1 MTVHPPRVP
10 DPRVRRLAATL
21 YGYAFLGEL
30 VLLYPLYALLFSDT
44 GLSVWQISSLFVIWS
59 ASSILLEVPSG
70 AFADAVSRRL
80 PLGLAPLVTAAGFA
94 LWVLVPSYPA
104 FAVGFVLWG
113 AGGALASGALEALV
127 FTELDRLGAA
137 GRYARLTGRA
147 KTAETLGVL
156 ASILLAGP
164 VFAVGGYPGVGAASV
179 LACLLAAAIATR
191 FPEHRHQPTAAPA
204 VPALRAGPGTAG
216 PADVP
221 SASAATVRSV
231 AGSVPSGP
239 GAVGPAGVASAVAA
253 QPVADSAPSGPGPA
267 GVAFAS
273 AAAQPGVAAVPSGP
287 AAVGEAGPGAVAAGG
302 AESVGPVSDGTGSA
316 TTERDDGDELGW
328 WAALR
333 AGLAEAHRDRAV
345 RAAVLLVA
353 VVAAVWGA
361 LDEYTPL
368 LARDTGVGEATV
380 PLLLLLIWLGVG
392 AGGLL
397 APAGE
402 RLTTRGY
409 AGLLASS
416 ALALAAGALTARPVG
431 FALVAVAFCGFQLAT
446 VLADARLQAR
456 ISGGSRATVTSLA
469 GMATDLT
476 IIVVYGGYGLL
487 ATGAG
492 NDVAFAAAAVP
503 YLIVALLLTTRASR
517 QPRPHP

>member
-1 MTVHPPRVP
+1 MTVHPPRAS
-10 DPRVRRLAATL
+10 DARVRRLAATL

-59 ASSILLEVPSG
+59 AASILLEVPSG

-80 PLGLAPLVTAAGFA
+80 LLSLAPVLTAAGFA

-113 AGGALASGALEALV
+113 AGGALASGSLEALV

-137 GRYARLTGRA
+137 GRYARVIGRA
-147 KTAETLGVL
+147 KTAGTIGVL

-164 VFAVGGYPGVGAASV
+164 VFAVGGYPAVGVASV
-179 LACLLAAAIATR
+179 LACLLAAAVATR
-191 FPEHRHQPTAAPA
+191 FPEHRRPETAAADAESVRADAAPA
-204 VPALRAGPGTAG
+204 DLDAAPAL
-216 PADVP
+216 
-221 SASAATVRSV
+221 
-231 AGSVPSGP
+231 
-239 GAVGPAGVASAVAA
+239 AVGDG
-253 QPVADSAPSGPGPA
+253 GPDGIGRDGGPDR
-267 GVAFAS
+267 
-273 AAAQPGVAAVPSGP
+273 PGRD
-287 AAVGEAGPGAVAAGG
+287 GG
-302 AESVGPVSDGTGSA
+302 A
-316 TTERDDGDELGW
+316 DDDEDLGW
-328 WAALR
+328 WASLR
-333 AGLAEAHRDRAV
+333 AGLAEVRADRTV

-380 PLLLLLIWLGVG
+380 PLLLLLTWLGV
-392 AGGLL
+392 AVGGLL

-402 RLTTRGY
+402 RLTARGY
-409 AGLLASS
+409 AGLLALS
-416 ALALAAGALTARPVG
+416 ALALVAGALSARPAG
-431 FALVAVAFCGFQLAT
+431 FALVAAAFCGFQLAT

-456 ISGGSRATVTSLA
+456 ITGGSRATVTSLA
-469 GMATDLT
+469 GMATDVT
-476 IIVVYGGYGLL
+476 VIAVYGGYGLL

-492 NDVAFAAAAVP
+492 NGVAFAVAAAP
-503 YLIVALLLTTRASR
+503 YLIVALLLVTRGGRSARRGPVRTTAG
-517 QPRPHP
+517 HAG

>member
-1 MTVHPPRVP
+1 MTVHPPRVS
-10 DPRVRRLAATL
+10 DARVRRLAATL
-21 YGYAFLGEL
+21 YGYAFLSEL

-59 ASSILLEVPSG
+59 AASILLEVPSG

-80 PLGLAPLVTAAGFA
+80 LLALAPLVTAAGFA

-137 GRYARLTGRA
+137 GRYARVIGRA

-164 VFAVGGYPGVGAASV
+164 AFALGGYPAVGAASV
-179 LACLLAAAIATR
+179 LACLLAAAVATR
-191 FPEHRHQPTAAPA
+191 LPEHRRPMTAAPA
-204 VPALRAGPGTAG
+204 TSVPA
-216 PADVP
+216 
-221 SASAATVRSV
+221 
-231 AGSVPSGP
+231 
-239 GAVGPAGVASAVAA
+239 
-253 QPVADSAPSGPGPA
+253 
-267 GVAFAS
+267 
-273 AAAQPGVAAVPSGP
+273 
-287 AAVGEAGPGAVAAGG
+287 G
-302 AESVGPVSDGTGSA
+302 AEVDAGADPTGRDGA
-316 TTERDDGDELGW
+316 TDEEDLGW
-328 WAALR
+328 WASLR
-333 AGLAEAHRDRAV
+333 AGLAEVHADRAV

-380 PLLLLLIWLGVG
+380 PLLLLLTWVGV
-392 AGGLL
+392 AVGGLL

-402 RLTTRGY
+402 RLTGRAY
-409 AGLLASS
+409 AGLLALS
-416 ALALAAGALTARPVG
+416 AVALAAGALLARPLG
-431 FALVAVAFCGFQLAT
+431 FALVAAAFCGFQLAT

-456 ISGGSRATVTSLA
+456 ITGASRATVTSLA
-469 GMATDLT
+469 GMATDVT
-476 IIVVYGGYGLL
+476 IIAVYGGYGLL

-492 NDVAFAAAAVP
+492 NGVAFAVAAVP
-503 YLIVALLLTTRASR
+503 YLIVALLLVVRVGRPTR
-517 QPRPHP
+517 PRPAGGAQPGGGPQHPGRAG

>member
-1 MTVHPPRVP
+1 MTVHPPRVS
-10 DPRVRRLAATL
+10 DARVRRLAATL
-21 YGYAFLGEL
+21 YGYAFLSEA

-59 ASSILLEVPSG
+59 AASILLEVPSG

-80 PLGLAPLVTAAGFA
+80 LLALAPVVTAAGFA

-137 GRYARLTGRA
+137 GRYARVIGRA

-164 VFAVGGYPGVGAASV
+164 AFALGGYPAVGAASV
-179 LACLLAAAIATR
+179 LACLLAAAVATR
-191 FPEHRHQPTAAPA
+191 LPEHRRPATTVPADAGPSTGAGA
-204 VPALRAGPGTAG
+204 VPIE
-216 PADVP
+216 
-221 SASAATVRSV
+221 
-231 AGSVPSGP
+231 
-239 GAVGPAGVASAVAA
+239 
-253 QPVADSAPSGPGPA
+253 
-267 GVAFAS
+267 
-273 AAAQPGVAAVPSGP
+273 AVPVNTGP
-287 AAVGEAGPGAVAAGG
+287 STGAVAADAAPAPADAAPADVVADAGADPTGRDGG
-302 AESVGPVSDGTGSA
+302 A
-316 TTERDDGDELGW
+316 DEEDLGW
-328 WAALR
+328 WASLR
-333 AGLAEAHRDRAV
+333 AGLAEVHADRAV

-380 PLLLLLIWLGVG
+380 PLLLLLTWLGV
-392 AGGLL
+392 AVGGLL

-402 RLTTRGY
+402 RLTGRGY
-409 AGLLASS
+409 AGLLALS
-416 ALALAAGALTARPVG
+416 ALTLAAGALLTRPLG
-431 FALVAVAFCGFQLAT
+431 FVLVAAAFCGFQLAT

-456 ISGGSRATVTSLA
+456 ITGASRATVTSLA
-469 GMATDLT
+469 GMATDVT
-476 IIVVYGGYGLL
+476 IIAVYGGYGLL

-492 NDVAFAAAAVP
+492 NGVAFAVAAVP
-503 YLIVALLLTTRASR
+503 YLIVALLLVIRAGRPARPGPGRASGA
-517 QPRPHP
+517 QPGCGPQHPGRAG

>member
-1 MTVHPPRVP
+1 MS
-10 DPRVRRLAATL
+10 DARVRRLAATL
-21 YGYAFLGEL
+21 YGYAFLSEL

-59 ASSILLEVPSG
+59 AASILLEVPSG

-80 PLGLAPLVTAAGFA
+80 LLALAPVVTAAGFA

-137 GRYARLTGRA
+137 GRYARVIGRA

-164 VFAVGGYPGVGAASV
+164 AFALGGYPAVGTASV
-179 LACLLAAAIATR
+179 LACLLAAAVATR
-191 FPEHRHQPTAAPA
+191 LPEHRRPAPTVPAAGPSTGADA
-204 VPALRAGPGTAG
+204 VPAEAVPVNAGPSTGADAVPPEAVPVNAG
-216 PADVP
+216 P
-221 SASAATVRSV
+221 ST
-231 AGSVPSGP
+231 
-239 GAVGPAGVASAVAA
+239 GA
-253 QPVADSAPSGPGPA
+253 
-267 GVAFAS
+267 
-273 AAAQPGVAAVPSGP
+273 
-287 AAVGEAGPGAVAAGG
+287 GAVAADAVPARVDAVPADVVADAG
-302 AESVGPVSDGTGSA
+302 ADPTGRDGA
-316 TTERDDGDELGW
+316 TDEEDLGW
-328 WAALR
+328 WASLR
-333 AGLAEAHRDRAV
+333 AGLAEVHADRAV

-380 PLLLLLIWLGVG
+380 PLLLLLTWLGV
-392 AGGLL
+392 AVGGLL

-402 RLTTRGY
+402 RLTGRGY
-409 AGLLASS
+409 AGLLALS
-416 ALALAAGALTARPVG
+416 AVALAAGALLARPLG
-431 FALVAVAFCGFQLAT
+431 FVLVAAAFCGFQLAT

-469 GMATDLT
+469 GMTTDVT
-476 IIVVYGGYGLL
+476 IIAVYGGYGLL

-492 NDVAFAAAAVP
+492 NGVAFAVAAVP
-503 YLIVALLLTTRASR
+503 YLIVALLLVTRAGR
-517 QPRPHP
+517 PARPRPGRARGARPGGGPQHPGRAG

>member
-10 DPRVRRLAATL
+10 DARVRRLAATL
-21 YGYAFLGEL
+21 YGYAFLSEL

-59 ASSILLEVPSG
+59 AASILLEVPSG

-80 PLGLAPLVTAAGFA
+80 LLSLAPVVTAAGFA
-94 LWVLVPSYPA
+94 LWVLLPSYPA

-137 GRYARLTGRA
+137 GRYARVIGRA
-147 KTAETLGVL
+147 KTAGTIGVL

-164 VFAVGGYPGVGAASV
+164 VFAVGGYPAVGVASV
-179 LACLLAAAIATR
+179 LACLLAAAVATR
-191 FPEHRHQPTAAPA
+191 LPEHRPPATADVDAAPGGA
-204 VPALRAGPGTAG
+204 DAPA
-216 PADVP
+216 ADVG
-221 SASAATVRSV
+221 SAPARAAAAT
-231 AGSVPSGP
+231 
-239 GAVGPAGVASAVAA
+239 AVVAA
-253 QPVADSAPSGPGPA
+253 DGGPDRTGRD
-267 GVAFAS
+267 
-273 AAAQPGVAAVPSGP
+273 
-287 AAVGEAGPGAVAAGG
+287 GG
-302 AESVGPVSDGTGSA
+302 A
-316 TTERDDGDELGW
+316 DDDEDLGW
-328 WAALR
+328 WASLR
-333 AGLAEAHRDRAV
+333 AGLAEVHADRAV

-380 PLLLLLIWLGVG
+380 PLLLLLTWLGVA

-402 RLTTRGY
+402 RLTARGY
-409 AGLLASS
+409 AGLLALS
-416 ALALAAGALTARPVG
+416 ALALVAGALSARPVG

-469 GMATDLT
+469 GMATDVT
-476 IIVVYGGYGLL
+476 VIAVYGGYGLL

-492 NDVAFAAAAVP
+492 NGVAFAVAAVP
-503 YLIVALLLTTRASR
+503 YLIVALLLLTRSGRSAGR
-517 QPRPHP
+517 RPERTAAGHAG

>member
-1 MTVHPPRVP
+1 MTVHPPRVS
-10 DPRVRRLAATL
+10 DARVRRLAATL
-21 YGYAFLGEL
+21 YGYAFLSEA

-59 ASSILLEVPSG
+59 AASILLEVPSG

-80 PLGLAPLVTAAGFA
+80 LLALAPVVTAAGFA

-137 GRYARLTGRA
+137 GRYARVIGRA

-164 VFAVGGYPGVGAASV
+164 AFALGGYPAVGAASV
-179 LACLLAAAIATR
+179 LACLLAAAVATR
-191 FPEHRHQPTAAPA
+191 LPEHRRPATA
-204 VPALRAGPGTAG
+204 VPVDAGPSTGA
-216 PADVP
+216 
-221 SASAATVRSV
+221 
-231 AGSVPSGP
+231 
-239 GAVGPAGVASAVAA
+239 GAVPTE
-253 QPVADSAPSGPGPA
+253 
-267 GVAFAS
+267 
-273 AAAQPGVAAVPSGP
+273 AVPVNTGP
-287 AAVGEAGPGAVAAGG
+287 STGAVAADAAPAPADAAPADVVADAGADPTGRDGG
-302 AESVGPVSDGTGSA
+302 A
-316 TTERDDGDELGW
+316 DEEDLGW
-328 WAALR
+328 WASLR
-333 AGLAEAHRDRAV
+333 AGLAEVHADRAV

-380 PLLLLLIWLGVG
+380 PLLLLLTWLGV
-392 AGGLL
+392 AVGGLL

-402 RLTTRGY
+402 RLTGRGY
-409 AGLLASS
+409 AGLLALS
-416 ALALAAGALTARPVG
+416 ALTLAAGALLTRPLG
-431 FALVAVAFCGFQLAT
+431 FVLVAAAFCGFQLAT

-456 ISGGSRATVTSLA
+456 ITGASRATVTSLA
-469 GMATDLT
+469 GMATDVT
-476 IIVVYGGYGLL
+476 IIAVYGGYGLL

-492 NDVAFAAAAVP
+492 NGVAFAVAAVP
-503 YLIVALLLTTRASR
+503 YLIVALLLVIRAGRPARPGPGRASGA
-517 QPRPHP
+517 QPGGGPQHPGRAG

>member
-1 MTVHPPRVP
+1 MTVHPPRVS
-10 DPRVRRLAATL
+10 DARVRRLAATL
-21 YGYAFLGEL
+21 YGYAFLSEL

-59 ASSILLEVPSG
+59 AASILLEVPSG

-80 PLGLAPLVTAAGFA
+80 LLALAPLVTAAGFA

-137 GRYARLTGRA
+137 GRYARVIGRA

-164 VFAVGGYPGVGAASV
+164 AFALGGYPAVGAASV
-179 LACLLAAAIATR
+179 LACLLAAAVATR
-191 FPEHRHQPTAAPA
+191 LPEHRRPMTAAPA
-204 VPALRAGPGTAG
+204 TSVPA
-216 PADVP
+216 
-221 SASAATVRSV
+221 
-231 AGSVPSGP
+231 
-239 GAVGPAGVASAVAA
+239 
-253 QPVADSAPSGPGPA
+253 
-267 GVAFAS
+267 
-273 AAAQPGVAAVPSGP
+273 
-287 AAVGEAGPGAVAAGG
+287 G
-302 AESVGPVSDGTGSA
+302 AEVDAGADPTGRDGA
-316 TTERDDGDELGW
+316 TDEEDLGW
-328 WAALR
+328 WASLR
-333 AGLAEAHRDRAV
+333 AGLAEVHADRAV

-380 PLLLLLIWLGVG
+380 PLLLLFTWVGV
-392 AGGLL
+392 AVGGLL

-402 RLTTRGY
+402 RLTGRGY
-409 AGLLASS
+409 AGLLALS
-416 ALALAAGALTARPVG
+416 AVALAAGALLARPLG
-431 FALVAVAFCGFQLAT
+431 FALVAAAFCGFQLAT

-456 ISGGSRATVTSLA
+456 ITGASRATVTSLA
-469 GMATDLT
+469 GMATDVT
-476 IIVVYGGYGLL
+476 IIAVYGGYGLL

-492 NDVAFAAAAVP
+492 NGVAFAVAAVP
-503 YLIVALLLTTRASR
+503 YLIVALLLVVRVGRPTR
-517 QPRPHP
+517 PRPAGGAQPGGGPQHPGRAG

>member
-1 MTVHPPRVP
+1 MTVHPPRAS
-10 DPRVRRLAATL
+10 DARVRRLAATL
-21 YGYAFLGEL
+21 YGYAFLSEL

-59 ASSILLEVPSG
+59 AASILLEVPSG

-80 PLGLAPLVTAAGFA
+80 LLSLAPVVTAAGFA

-137 GRYARLTGRA
+137 GRYARVIGRA
-147 KTAETLGVL
+147 KTAGTIGVL

-164 VFAVGGYPGVGAASV
+164 VFAVGGYPAVGVASV
-179 LACLLAAAIATR
+179 LACLLAAAVATR
-191 FPEHRHQPTAAPA
+191 FPEHRRPETAAVDAESVRADAASADVDAAPVRADAESADVDAAPA
-204 VPALRAGPGTAG
+204 LVLGGGGPERTGH
-216 PADVP
+216 D
-221 SASAATVRSV
+221 
-231 AGSVPSGP
+231 
-239 GAVGPAGVASAVAA
+239 
-253 QPVADSAPSGPGPA
+253 
-267 GVAFAS
+267 
-273 AAAQPGVAAVPSGP
+273 
-287 AAVGEAGPGAVAAGG
+287 GG
-302 AESVGPVSDGTGSA
+302 A
-316 TTERDDGDELGW
+316 DDDEDLGW
-328 WAALR
+328 WASLR
-333 AGLAEAHRDRAV
+333 AGLAEVRADRTV

-380 PLLLLLIWLGVG
+380 PLLLLLTWLGV
-392 AGGLL
+392 AVGGLL

-402 RLTTRGY
+402 RLTARGY
-409 AGLLASS
+409 AGLLALS
-416 ALALAAGALTARPVG
+416 ALALVAGALSARPAG
-431 FALVAVAFCGFQLAT
+431 FALVAAAFCGFQLAT

-469 GMATDLT
+469 GMATDVT
-476 IIVVYGGYGLL
+476 VIAVYGGYGLL

-492 NDVAFAAAAVP
+492 NGVAFAVAAVP
-503 YLIVALLLTTRASR
+503 YLIVALLLVTRVGRSARRGPARTTAG
-517 QPRPHP
+517 HPG